1 MAKKDEFDKIDT
13 NKDGFISREEFDAA
27 DESAGIEREKLNW
40 FLKLITL
47 GDRFDIK
54 DFWDRVKK
62 SIVEFV
68 ILVFGVTVSFGIEQQ
83 GGESDNR
90 HDGIENLTNLR
101 EEVEKIIEYT
111 DAYIEQVDWVSELYQ
126 KQYNRWEKDNDSI
139 FIDWQP
145 DEEEPDGKYY
155 FSPMGMYVNRDPF
168 DPPRVNFDAIKL
180 DGTFRLMP
188 KEVGLKMTEIYDGT
202 ELRYLIENT
211 GKNEERYV
219 NQFIDQIANKWV
231 YDLPW
236 VDVDYNEFW
245 IENRKYIQ
253 NDKFIK
259 YNLYKRLDL
268 WQYSVKDQL
277 QVYRNSLI
285 ESTKLLDS
293 VIAVRDSE
301 FEFIWWVLNP
311 KD

>member
-27 DESAGIEREKLNW
+27 DESAGIERSKLNW
-40 FLKLITL
+40 FLRLITL

-54 DFWDRVKK
+54 DFYDRVKK

-90 HDGIENLTNLR
+90 HDGIENLVNLR

-126 KQYNRWEKDNDSI
+126 KQYNRWEEDNDSI
-139 FIDWQP
+139 FIDWQL
-145 DEEEPDGKYY
+145 DEEEPGGKYY

-245 IENRKYIQ
+245 IENRKYVQ
-253 NDKFIK
+253 DDKFIK

-268 WQYSVKDQL
+268 WQYSIKDQL
-277 QVYRNSLI
+277 QVYRNSLT

>member
-1 MAKKDEFDKIDT
+1 MGKKDDFDKIDA
-13 NKDGFISREEFDAA
+13 NKDGYISREEYDNAA
-27 DESAGIEREKLNW
+27 ETAGVEKQDLNW
-40 FLKLITL
+40 FLRLITL

-62 SIVEFV
+62 SAVEFI

-83 GGESDNR
+83 GGVSDNR
-90 HDGIENLTNLR
+90 NDGIENLENLR
-101 EEVEKIIEYT
+101 EEIDKMISYT
-111 DAYIEQVDWVSELYQ
+111 DFYIEQINWVTELYQ
-126 KQYNRWEKDNDSI
+126 KQYNKWDQDNDSI
-139 FIDWQP
+139 FIDFQE
-145 DEEEPDGKYY
+145 DDEEPDGKYY
-155 FSPMGMYVNRDPF
+155 FSPMGMYTQRDPF
-168 DPPRVNFDAIKL
+168 NPPRVNFDAIKL

-219 NQFIDQIANKWV
+219 QQFVDRIANKWV
-231 YDLPW
+231 YELPW

-253 NDKFIK
+253 EDKFIK
-259 YNLYKRLDL
+259 YNLYKRIDL
-268 WQYSVKDQL
+268 WEYSVKEQL
-277 QVYRNSLI
+277 QNYKISLN
-285 ESTKLLDS
+285 EGAKMLDS

-301 FEFIWWVLNP
+301 FELIWWVLNP

>member
-1 MAKKDEFDKIDT
+1 MAKKDDFDKIDT

-27 DESAGIEREKLNW
+27 DQSAGVEREKLNW
-40 FLKLITL
+40 FLRLITL

-90 HDGIENLTNLR
+90 HDGIENLQNLR
-101 EEVEKIIEYT
+101 QEVDEIIAYT
-111 DAYIEQVDWVSELYQ
+111 DEYIEQIDWVTDMYQ
-126 KQYNRWEKDNDSI
+126 KQYDKWEKDNDSV
-139 FIDWQP
+139 FIHWQL

-155 FSPMGMYVNRDPF
+155 FSPMGMYNNRNPF

-180 DGTFRLMP
+180 DGTFRLLP
-188 KEVGLKMTEIYDGT
+188 RNVGLKMTEIYDGT
-202 ELRYLIENT
+202 ELKYLIENT
-211 GKNEERYV
+211 GVKEERYV
-219 NQFIDQIANKWV
+219 NQFIDRVANRWV
-231 YDLPW
+231 FDLPW
-236 VDVDYNEFW
+236 VNLDYNEFW

-253 NDKFIK
+253 NDKFMK
-259 YNLYKRLDL
+259 YNLFKRLDL
-268 WQYSVKDQL
+268 WQWSVKDQL
-277 QVYRNSLI
+277 QEYRNSLT
-285 ESTKLLDS
+285 ESTKMLDS
-293 VIAVRDSE
+293 VISVRDSE

>member
-1 MAKKDEFDKIDT
+1 MSKKDDFDKIDK
-13 NKDGFISREEFDAA
+13 NKDGYISREEYADANN
-27 DESAGIEREKLNW
+27 SAGIEKENLNW
-40 FLKLITL
+40 FLRLITL

-62 SIVEFV
+62 SIVEFI

-90 HDGIENLTNLR
+90 NDGIENLNNLR
-101 EEVEKIIEYT
+101 EEIDKMITYT
-111 DAYIEQVDWVSELYQ
+111 DAYIEQVEWVTELYQ
-126 KQYNRWEKDNDSI
+126 KQYDKWEKDNDSI
-139 FIDWQP
+139 FIDYQD
-145 DEEEPDGKYY
+145 DEEEPSGKYY
-155 FSPMGMYVNRDPF
+155 FSPMGMYTQRDPF

-219 NQFIDQIANKWV
+219 NQFVNRIANKWV

-259 YNLYKRLDL
+259 YNLYKRIDL
-268 WQYSVKDQL
+268 WEWSVKGQL
-277 QVYRNSLI
+277 QEYRTSLT
-285 ESTKLLDS
+285 ESTELLDS
-293 VIAVRDSE
+293 VIAVRNSE
-301 FEFIWWVLNP
+301 YEFIWWVLNP

>member
-1 MAKKDEFDKIDT
+1 MAKKDDFDKIDT

-27 DESAGIEREKLNW
+27 DQSAGVKREKLNW
-40 FLKLITL
+40 FLRLITL

-90 HDGIENLTNLR
+90 HDGIENLQNLR
-101 EEVEKIIEYT
+101 QEVDEIIAYT
-111 DAYIEQVDWVSELYQ
+111 DEYIEQIDWVTDMYQ
-126 KQYNRWEKDNDSI
+126 KQYDKWEKDNDSV
-139 FIDWQP
+139 FIHWQL

-155 FSPMGMYVNRDPF
+155 FSPMGMYNNRNPF

-180 DGTFRLMP
+180 DGTFRLLP
-188 KEVGLKMTEIYDGT
+188 RNVGLKMTEIYDGT
-202 ELRYLIENT
+202 ELKYLIENT
-211 GKNEERYV
+211 GVKEERYV
-219 NQFIDQIANKWV
+219 NQFIDRVANRWV
-231 YDLPW
+231 FDLPW
-236 VDVDYNEFW
+236 VNLDYNEFW

-253 NDKFIK
+253 NDKFMK
-259 YNLYKRLDL
+259 YNLFKRLDL
-268 WQYSVKDQL
+268 WQWSVKDQL
-277 QVYRNSLI
+277 QEYRNSLT
-285 ESTKLLDS
+285 ESTKMLDS

>member
-40 FLKLITL
+40 FLRLITL

-90 HDGIENLTNLR
+90 HDGIENLMNLR

-126 KQYNRWEKDNDSI
+126 KQYNRWEQNNDSV
-139 FIDWQP
+139 FIDFQL

-155 FSPMGMYVNRDPF
+155 FAPMGMYVNRDPF

-277 QVYRNSLI
+277 QVYRNSLL

-293 VIAVRDSE
+293 VIAVRNSE

>member
-1 MAKKDEFDKIDT
+1 MAKKDDFDKIDT

-27 DESAGIEREKLNW
+27 DESAGVERNKLNW
-40 FLKLITL
+40 FLRLITL

-90 HDGIENLTNLR
+90 HDGIENLQNLR
-101 EEVEKIIEYT
+101 QEVDEIIAYT
-111 DAYIEQVDWVSELYQ
+111 DEYIEQIDWVTDMYQ
-126 KQYNRWEKDNDSI
+126 KQYDKWEKDNDSI
-139 FIDWQP
+139 FIYWQL

-155 FSPMGMYVNRDPF
+155 FSPMGMYNNRNPF

-180 DGTFRLMP
+180 DGTFRLLP
-188 KEVGLKMTEIYDGT
+188 RNVGLKMTEIYDGT
-202 ELRYLIENT
+202 ELKYLIENT
-211 GKNEERYV
+211 GVKEERYV
-219 NQFIDQIANKWV
+219 NQFIDRVANRWV
-231 YDLPW
+231 FDLPW
-236 VDVDYNEFW
+236 VNLDYNEFW

-253 NDKFIK
+253 NDKFMK
-259 YNLYKRLDL
+259 YNLFKRLDL
-268 WQYSVKDQL
+268 WQWSVKDQL
-277 QVYRNSLI
+277 QEYRNSLT
-285 ESTKLLDS
+285 ESTKMLDS

>member
-1 MAKKDEFDKIDT
+1 MAKKDDCDKIDT

-27 DESAGIEREKLNW
+27 DQSAGVEREKLNW
-40 FLKLITL
+40 FLRLITL

-90 HDGIENLTNLR
+90 HDGIENLQNLR
-101 EEVEKIIEYT
+101 QEVDEIIAYT
-111 DAYIEQVDWVSELYQ
+111 DEYIEQIDWVTDMYQ
-126 KQYNRWEKDNDSI
+126 KQYDKWEKDNDSV
-139 FIDWQP
+139 FIHWQL

-155 FSPMGMYVNRDPF
+155 FSPMGMYNNRNPF

-180 DGTFRLMP
+180 DGTFRLLP
-188 KEVGLKMTEIYDGT
+188 RNVGLKMTEIYDGT
-202 ELRYLIENT
+202 ELKYLIENT
-211 GKNEERYV
+211 GVKEERYV
-219 NQFIDQIANKWV
+219 NQFVDRVANRWV
-231 YDLPW
+231 FDLPW
-236 VDVDYNEFW
+236 VNLDYNEFW

-253 NDKFIK
+253 NDKFMK
-259 YNLYKRLDL
+259 YNLFKRLAL
-268 WQYSVKDQL
+268 WQWSVKDQL
-277 QVYRNSLI
+277 QEYRNSLT
-285 ESTKLLDS
+285 ESTKMLDS

>member
-1 MAKKDEFDKIDT
+1 MAKKEDFDKIDT
-13 NKDGFISREEFDAA
+13 NKDGVISREEFENADQAA
-27 DESAGIEREKLNW
+27 GVEKEKLNW
-40 FLKLITL
+40 FLRLITL
-47 GDRFDIK
+47 GDRFDIG
-54 DFWDRVKK
+54 DFWDRLKK

-90 HDGIENLTNLR
+90 EDGIENLTNLR
-101 EEVEKIIEYT
+101 EEIEKMIVYT
-111 DAYIEQVDWVSELYQ
+111 DSYIEQIDWVTDMYQ
-126 KQYNRWEKDNDSI
+126 KQYDRWEEDNDSV
-139 FIDWQP
+139 FIDYQDDA
-145 DEEEPDGKYY
+145 DEPNGKYY
-155 FSPMGMYVNRDPF
+155 FSPMSLYVQRDPF

-180 DGTFRLMP
+180 DGTFRLLP
-188 KEVGLKMTEIYDGT
+188 KEVGLKVTNIYDGT
-202 ELRYLIENT
+202 DLKYLIENT

-219 NQFIDQIANKWV
+219 NQFIDQVANKWV

-236 VDVDYNEFW
+236 VDLDYNEFW

-253 NDKFIK
+253 KDKFIK

-268 WQYSVKDQL
+268 WQWSVKDQL
-277 QVYRNSLI
+277 QQYK
-285 ESTKLLDS
+285 STLLEGTKMLDS
-293 VIAVRDSE
+293 VLAVRESE

>member
-1 MAKKDEFDKIDT
+1 MAKKDDFDKIDT

-27 DESAGIEREKLNW
+27 DQSAGVEREKLNW
-40 FLKLITL
+40 FLRLITL

-90 HDGIENLTNLR
+90 HDGIENLQNLR
-101 EEVEKIIEYT
+101 QEVDEIIAYT
-111 DAYIEQVDWVSELYQ
+111 DEYIEQIDWVTDMYQ
-126 KQYNRWEKDNDSI
+126 KQYDKWEKDNDSV
-139 FIDWQP
+139 FIHWQL

-155 FSPMGMYVNRDPF
+155 FSPMGMYNNRNPF

-180 DGTFRLMP
+180 DGTFRLLP
-188 KEVGLKMTEIYDGT
+188 RNVGLKMTEIYDGT
-202 ELRYLIENT
+202 ELKYLIENT
-211 GKNEERYV
+211 GVKEERYV
-219 NQFIDQIANKWV
+219 NQFIDRVANKWV
-231 YDLPW
+231 FDLPW
-236 VDVDYNEFW
+236 VDLDYNEFW

-253 NDKFIK
+253 NDKFMK
-259 YNLYKRLDL
+259 YNLFKRLDL
-268 WQYSVKDQL
+268 WQWSVKDQL
-277 QVYRNSLI
+277 QEYRNSLT
-285 ESTKLLDS
+285 ESTKMLDS

>member
-1 MAKKDEFDKIDT
+1 MAKKEDFDKIDT

-27 DESAGIEREKLNW
+27 DESAGVERDKLNW
-40 FLKLITL
+40 FLRLITL

-90 HDGIENLTNLR
+90 HDGIENLQNLR
-101 EEVEKIIEYT
+101 QEVDEIIAYT
-111 DAYIEQVDWVSELYQ
+111 DEYIEQIDWVTDMYQ
-126 KQYNRWEKDNDSI
+126 KQYDKWEKDNDSI
-139 FIDWQP
+139 FIYWQL

-155 FSPMGMYVNRDPF
+155 FSPMGMYNNRNPF

-180 DGTFRLMP
+180 DGTFRLLP
-188 KEVGLKMTEIYDGT
+188 RNVGLKMTEIYDGT
-202 ELRYLIENT
+202 ELKYLIENT
-211 GKNEERYV
+211 GVKEERYV
-219 NQFIDQIANKWV
+219 NQFIDRVANRWV
-231 YDLPW
+231 FDLPW
-236 VDVDYNEFW
+236 VNLDYNEFW

-253 NDKFIK
+253 NDKFMK
-259 YNLYKRLDL
+259 YNLFKRLDL
-268 WQYSVKDQL
+268 WQWSVKDQL
-277 QVYRNSLI
+277 QEYRNSLT
-285 ESTKLLDS
+285 ESTKMLDS

>member
-1 MAKKDEFDKIDT
+1 MAKKDDFDKIDT
-13 NKDGFISREEFDAA
+13 NEDGFISREEYANA
-27 DESAGIEREKLNW
+27 KKSAGVEKENLNW
-40 FLKLITL
+40 FLRLITL
-47 GDRFDIK
+47 GDRFDIS
-54 DFWDRVKK
+54 DFWDRLKK
-62 SIVEFV
+62 SIVEFI

-90 HDGIENLTNLR
+90 ADGIENLQNLR
-101 EEVEKIIEYT
+101 EEIDKMIAYT
-111 DAYIEQVDWVSELYQ
+111 DSYIEQVDWVSNMYQ
-126 KQYNRWEKDNDSI
+126 KQYDKWEIDNDSI
-139 FIDWQP
+139 FIDFQD
-145 DEEEPDGKYY
+145 DEEEPDGKYH
-155 FSPMGMYVNRDPF
+155 FAPMGYYVQRVPF

-180 DGTFRLMP
+180 DGTFRLLP
-188 KEVGLKMTEIYDGT
+188 KEVGLKVTNIYDGT
-202 ELRYLIENT
+202 DLKYLIENT

-236 VDVDYNEFW
+236 VDLDYNEFW

-268 WQYSVKDQL
+268 WQFSVKDQL
-277 QVYRNSLI
+277 QLYRNSLI
-285 ESTKLLDS
+285 EGTVMLDS
-293 VIAVRDSE
+293 VIAVRESE

>member
-1 MAKKDEFDKIDT
+1 MAKKDDFDKIDT

-27 DESAGIEREKLNW
+27 DQSAGVEREKLNW
-40 FLKLITL
+40 FLRLITL

-90 HDGIENLTNLR
+90 HDGIENLQNLR
-101 EEVEKIIEYT
+101 QEVDEIIAYT
-111 DAYIEQVDWVSELYQ
+111 DEYIEQIDWVTDMYQ
-126 KQYNRWEKDNDSI
+126 KQYDKWEKDNDSV
-139 FIDWQP
+139 FIYWQL

-155 FSPMGMYVNRDPF
+155 FSPMGMYNNRNPF

-180 DGTFRLMP
+180 DGTFRLLP
-188 KEVGLKMTEIYDGT
+188 RNVGLKMTEIYDGT
-202 ELRYLIENT
+202 ELKYLIETT
-211 GKNEERYV
+211 GVKEERYV
-219 NQFIDQIANKWV
+219 NQFIDRVANRWV
-231 YDLPW
+231 FDLPW
-236 VDVDYNEFW
+236 VDLDYNEFW

-253 NDKFIK
+253 NDKFMK
-259 YNLYKRLDL
+259 YNLFKRLDL
-268 WQYSVKDQL
+268 WQWSVKDQL
-277 QVYRNSLI
+277 QEYRNSLT
-285 ESTKLLDS
+285 ESTKMLDS

>member
-1 MAKKDEFDKIDT
+1 MSNKDDFDKIDK
-13 NKDGFISREEFDAA
+13 NKDGYISRDEYADANN
-27 DESAGIEREKLNW
+27 SAGIEKAKLNW
-40 FLKLITL
+40 FLRLITL

-54 DFWDRVKK
+54 DFFDRFKK
-62 SIVEFV
+62 SILEFV

-90 HDGIENLTNLR
+90 NDGIENLMNLR
-101 EEVEKIIEYT
+101 EEIDKMIAYT
-111 DAYIEQVDWVSELYQ
+111 EAYIEQVNWVTELYQ
-126 KQYNRWEKDNDSI
+126 KQYDKWDKDNDSI
-139 FIDWQP
+139 FIDFQV
-145 DEEEPDGKYY
+145 DEEEPGGKYY
-155 FSPMGMYVNRDPF
+155 FSPMGMYTQRDPF

-219 NQFIDQIANKWV
+219 QQFVNRIANKWV

-245 IENRKYIQ
+245 IENRAYIQ
-253 NDKFIK
+253 KDKFIK
-259 YNLYKRLDL
+259 YNLYKRIDL
-268 WQYSVKDQL
+268 WEWSVKEQL
-277 QVYRNSLI
+277 QQYRTSLI
-285 ESTKLLDS
+285 ESTAMLDS

-301 FEFIWWVLNP
+301 IEIIWWVLNP